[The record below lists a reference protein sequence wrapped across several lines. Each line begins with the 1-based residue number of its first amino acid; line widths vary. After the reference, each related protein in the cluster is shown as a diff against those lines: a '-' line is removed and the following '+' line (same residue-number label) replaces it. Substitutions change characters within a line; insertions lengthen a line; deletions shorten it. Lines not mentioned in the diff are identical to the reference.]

1 MEVVMAISKEKMKA
15 LEKRTIEEYKIDP
28 LVLMENAGM
37 GIFNEI
43 KDSNSYTII
52 CGTGNNGGDG
62 LVIARHLILTGHFVE
77 VFILGENKTPEFS
90 INLEILE
97 KLSED
102 IYFIEENN
110 YDELIESLEVNEV
123 CVDAIF
129 GIGLNR
135 NLEGVY
141 LDVVDIINK
150 HGNFIVSVD
159 IPTGIDADTGDEYKN
174 SVVANE
180 TYAISEIKLGE
191 TLNINVGKLV
201 KVYIGIVRYKDE

>member
-1 MEVVMAISKEKMKA
+1 MAISKEKMKA